1 MARKKIG
8 FLYSA
13 KPKSLGSQLA
23 RFFEALSDNGYNSD
37 DLDIQ
42 YRFAEHDYTGKLP
55 GHANDLIRGGADVLV
70 AAGGPDCAFAAKNA
84 ANKNTWVVFTSATD
98 PVGSGLST
106 NPITLSDKVT
116 GVVGLTTEKDDDR
129 LGYLQQLISNLA
141 RVGLLANSF
150 RRNEGNQTASLENKA
165 RARRLIPAPDRSAG
179 NKVTHIQ
186 AAIQRLAT
194 QNIGALLVTADPFF
208 NDEKVA
214 IIQEVASL
222 NIPTIYQW
230 TEFVIRGG
238 LISYGP
244 SLEDEYYNAG
254 VFVAQIL
261 TNGRPTSLSL
271 YQPTKFEL
279 AINLVTANAFRPH
292 PLSVPAALLN
302 QANLVIR

>member
-1 MARKKIG
+1 MASSPRKIG

-13 KPKSLGSQLA
+13 TQKSLGSQLA
-23 RFFEALSDNGYNSD
+23 RFFEALSDNGYNAD

-42 YRFAEHDYTGKLP
+42 YRFAEHDYKVKLP
-55 GHANDLIRGGADVLV
+55 RHANDLITGGAEVLV

-84 ANKNTWVVFTSATD
+84 ANKKTWVVFTSATD

-106 NPITLSDKVT
+106 NPITLSDRIT
-116 GVVGLTTEKDDDR
+116 GVVGLTTEKDVDR
-129 LGYLQQLISNLA
+129 LGFLQQLIPGLA
-141 RVGLLANSF
+141 TVGLLTNSF
-150 RRNEGNQTASLENKA
+150 RRNERNQTTNLE
-165 RARRLIPAPDRSAG
+165 RAAIALGLTPFPDRSAG
-179 NKVTHIQ
+179 NTVAHIQ

-214 IIQEVASL
+214 IIQEVAGL

-261 TNGRPTSLSL
+261 KNGRPTNLNL

-279 AINLVTANAFRPH
+279 AINLVTANALP
-292 PLSVPAALLN
+292 VPGPLLN
-302 QANLVIR
+302 RANLVIQR